1 MCVAGLAQK
10 HSETISCIWLHW
22 SVALQRNE
30 MNFKKHEHFHLVPC
44 VKRFKGIGRIG
55 TSISLRQ
62 ETEPALLMSKS
73 ELVMPS
79 TPSFLVL
86 NPKGGIFESFLL
98 SFGKFP
104 ALNQWA
110 KSRRVYSYY
119 TPILQDGH
127 LSKCAWTPECLQRLC
142 DCCDTLCG
150 ASRLHLCWDH
160 LCLRLAM

>member
-73 ELVMPS
+73 ELVIPS

-110 KSRRVYSYY
+110 KSWRVYSYY
-119 TPILQDGH
+119 TPILQDG

-160 LCLRLAM
+160 VCLSLAM